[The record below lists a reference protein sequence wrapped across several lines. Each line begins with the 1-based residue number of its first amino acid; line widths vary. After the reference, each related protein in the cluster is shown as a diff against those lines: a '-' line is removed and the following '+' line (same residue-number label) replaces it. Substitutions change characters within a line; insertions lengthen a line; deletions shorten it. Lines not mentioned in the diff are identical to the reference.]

1 MAGLKEPCVRDSD
14 QHLLFTPVRHL
25 GGDFFFR
32 FPKHFH
38 RFLCAYRWQARA
50 GRPRNCEARNHH
62 HLKKGDGFGDAGTRT
77 GGRDD
82 GAVLG
87 ASLERAQH
95 KPHAHKMGLFSLLR
109 KLKRTEGEVSQE
121 GGASELGDPF
131 ARKAK
136 RKPIPFESR
145 RQGSEF

>member
-1 MAGLKEPCVRDSD
+1 M
-14 QHLLFTPVRHL
+14 
-25 GGDFFFR
+25 
-32 FPKHFH
+32 
-38 RFLCAYRWQARA
+38 CAYRWQARA
-50 GRPRNCEARNHH
+50 GRPRNCEARNH

-95 KPHAHKMGLFSLLR
+95 KPHAHKMGLLSLLR